1 MERSRRTKAPEATK
15 KDIPLDEQMKRRI
28 RRVEREKKTNSFL
41 STGSTML
48 NLAMSDSVNGGWP
61 LGRIS
66 TLPGQ
71 SSAGKTVVV
80 LSSFC
85 EACLDSRFNEYN
97 LFYDDVER
105 RCDFHFN
112 KLFPPLTDRLMTPSG
127 LLYKDL
133 QNHLDE
139 SGISTT
145 IQDLRNRMLLL
156 KKEGKPFIYIAD
168 SLDSFSSDEE
178 LDKELKRA
186 LAAAKSPEAANK
198 IAGSFNAEK
207 AKITG
212 QILRMINDLVA
223 NTNSVFILT
232 QQLRQRMN
240 PMFGQAKWVTSGG
253 EAPYFY
259 SHVRP
264 YLSKIGSIKD
274 LGCKTGV
281 NTRCSMD
288 KNSVTGK
295 LRDIEFDIYYDMGID
310 DIGSM
315 VSFLLEQKHWK
326 SGSWIDANDLGM
338 RENGKDKLIRAIEDM
353 GLEQKLKRIVQV
365 IWNKRE
371 DKLQLGRKSRY

>member
-1 MERSRRTKAPEATK
+1 MERSRRTRTQNKPEQEV
-15 KDIPLDEQMKRRI
+15 PLDQQMKRRI
-28 RRVEREKKTNSFL
+28 KRREREQRPDSFV

-48 NLAMSDSVNGGWP
+48 NLAMSDRTDGGWP
-61 LGRIS
+61 RGRIS

-71 SSAGKTVVV
+71 SSAGKTVEV
-80 LSSFC
+80 LSTFC
-85 EACLDSRFNEYN
+85 EACLDSRFDEYD

-105 RCDFHFN
+105 RCDFRFD
-112 KLFPPLTDRLMTPSG
+112 KLFPPLTDRLVTPSG

-133 QNHLDE
+133 PNHLDE

-145 IQDLRNRMLLL
+145 IQDLRNRMLIL
-156 KKEGKPFIYIAD
+156 KKAGRPFIYIAD

-178 LDKELKRA
+178 LEKELKRA

-223 NTNSVFILT
+223 NTNSLFILT

-240 PMFGQAKWVTSGG
+240 PQFGQAKWVTSGG

-264 YLSKIGSIKD
+264 YMSKVGSIKD

-281 NTRCSMD
+281 NVRCSMD

-295 LRDIEFDIYYDMGID
+295 LRDVEFDIYYDMGID

-326 SGSWIDANDLGM
+326 AGAWVEAEEFGIK
-338 RENGKDKLIRAIEDM
+338 ENGKDKLIRKIEELN
-353 GLEQKLKRIVQV
+353 LEAKLKRIVQSV
-365 IWNKRE
+365 WDKRE
-371 DKLQLGRKSRY
+371 EKLQLGRKSRY

>member
-28 RRVEREKKTNSFL
+28 RRVEREKKTNFFL

-353 GLEQKLKRIVQV
+353 GLEQKLKRIAQAV
-365 IWNKRE
+365 WNKRE
-371 DKLQLGRKSRY
+371 EMLQLGRKSRY

>member
-15 KDIPLDEQMKRRI
+15 KDIPLDQQMKRRI

-80 LSSFC
+80 LSTFC

-145 IQDLRNRMLLL
+145 IQDLRNRMLML

-281 NTRCSMD
+281 STRCSMD

-326 SGSWIDANDLGM
+326 SGSWIDADDLGL

-353 GLEQKLKRIVQV
+353 GLEQKLKRIVQAV
-365 IWNKRE
+365 WNKRE

>member
-353 GLEQKLKRIVQV
+353 GLEQKLKRIAQAV
-365 IWNKRE
+365 WNKRE
-371 DKLQLGRKSRY
+371 EMLQLGRKSRY

>member
-1 MERSRRTKAPEATK
+1 
-15 KDIPLDEQMKRRI
+15 
-28 RRVEREKKTNSFL
+28 
-41 STGSTML
+41 ML

-71 SSAGKTVVV
+71 SSAGKTVEV
-80 LSSFC
+80 LSTFC

-105 RCDFHFN
+105 RCDFHFD

-145 IQDLRNRMLLL
+145 IQDLRNRMLML

-326 SGSWIDANDLGM
+326 SGSWIDADDLGL
-338 RENGKDKLIRAIEDM
+338 RENGKSKLIQKIEELN
-353 GLEQKLKRIVQV
+353 LELKLKRIVQKV
-365 IWNKRE
+365 WDERE
-371 DKLQLGRKSRY
+371 KSLQLNRKSRY

>member
-1 MERSRRTKAPEATK
+1 MERSRRTKAPETTK
-15 KDIPLDEQMKRRI
+15 IDIPLDEQIKRRI

-80 LSSFC
+80 LSTFC

-105 RCDFHFN
+105 RCDFHFD

-145 IQDLRNRMLLL
+145 IQDLRNRMLML

-326 SGSWIDANDLGM
+326 SGSWIDADDLGL
-338 RENGKDKLIRAIEDM
+338 RENGKDRLIRAIEDM
-353 GLEQKLKRIVQV
+353 GLEQKLKRIVQAV
-365 IWNKRE
+365 WNKRE
-371 DKLQLGRKSRY
+371 DKLQLNRKSRY